1 MFIPLPPIW
10 MLIFPLIIGTL
21 SPNSVSI
28 TPSTAKPTD
37 PTLISN
43 NQPEVKPPVQ
53 TESLLTTNL
62 VAEKLAK
69 CLTKK
74 GAAMYGAY
82 WCSHCSDQK
91 TTFGS
96 AFQYIKYIE
105 CDPKGEKADSKACQK
120 AQIKNYPTWI
130 MPGHESL
137 EGTQGLSD
145 LASWSKCSF

>member
-1 MFIPLPPIW
+1 MLNFLPPIW
-10 MLIFPLIIGTL
+10 AVLFQLVIGTL
-21 SPNSVSI
+21 SPTSDSSTSTIQSI
-28 TPSTAKPTD
+28 PASLTPAI
-37 PTLISN
+37 ISN
-43 NQPEVKPPVQ
+43 IQSTDQ
-53 TESLLTTNL
+53 
-62 VAEKLAK
+62 LAK
-69 CLTKK
+69 CLTTK
-74 GAAMYGAY
+74 GAIMYGAY

-96 AFQYIKYIE
+96 AFQYVKYIE
-105 CDPKGEKADSKACQK
+105 CDPKGKKANSQACQK